1 MCRRRE
7 IALLLSP
14 LFGERPDLRG
24 VLRDTR
30 RAPVWPAFLARLSD
44 PGFNPVAENISF
56 EFSKDRE
63 HACQRS
69 AAGRGQV
76 ERFAQRDEADAE

>member
-1 MCRRRE
+1 
-7 IALLLSP
+7 
-14 LFGERPDLRG
+14 
-24 VLRDTR
+24 
-30 RAPVWPAFLARLSD
+30 VWPAFLARLSD

-76 ERFAQRDEADAE
+76 ERFAQRDEADVQVMRVPAVVNYYTWQRTL